1 MHDIDVGHAWLS
13 SDPIMVLAAALI
25 ILRLHR
31 HWQPMISH
39 FTDRDGWM
47 CTQTIRDTG
56 DT

>member
-47 CTQTIRDTG
+47 RTQTIRDTG